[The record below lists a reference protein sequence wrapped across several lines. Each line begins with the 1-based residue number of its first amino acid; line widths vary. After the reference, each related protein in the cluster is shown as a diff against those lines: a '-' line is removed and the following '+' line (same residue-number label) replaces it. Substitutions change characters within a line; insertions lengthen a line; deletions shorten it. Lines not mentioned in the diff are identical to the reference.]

1 MGPTDSRTGSAV
13 SPTVQ
18 RADGRRRLL
27 VGLELL
33 TRSTAVLGGVL
44 LAAKPDGSLLQAD
57 PAVLVASPFQNWRI
71 LGILLT
77 TLVGGGFLAAGTWQW
92 RGWRHARELSVV
104 AGGGLVCFEA
114 VEVAWIGFQPLEAVF
129 ALVGAA
135 VIALALNPT
144 TDKHPQR
151 QRWRSQR

>member
-1 MGPTDSRTGSAV
+1 MRPTDSQTGSAV

-33 TRSTAVLGGVL
+33 TGSTAVLGGVL
-44 LAAKPDGSLLQAD
+44 LAAEPDGSLLRAD
-57 PAVLVASPFQNWRI
+57 PAVLVASPFQNWR
-71 LGILLT
+71 LPGILLT
-77 TLVGGGFLAAGTWQW
+77 TLVGGGFLAAGWQW

-104 AGGGLVCFEA
+104 AGLGLVCFEV
-114 VEVAWIGFQPLEAVF
+114 VEVAWIGFQPLQAVF

-135 VIALALNPT
+135 VAGLALDEASRNKNPT
-144 TDKHPQR
+144 WQQR
-151 QRWRSQR
+151 GGW